1 MGAEEDLL
9 EFPCSFPVKV
19 IGRDEGEF
27 RQVAAAIVQR
37 HFAVSASNIAEQ
49 PSRNGRFVSL
59 TFTVNAVDR
68 VGLDALYEEL
78 SANAQV
84 LVAL

>member
-9 EFPCSFPVKV
+9 EFPCIFPVKV
-19 IGRDEGEF
+19 IGRDDGEF
-27 RQVAAAIVQR
+27 RQVATAIVQR

-68 VGLDALYEEL
+68 AGLDSLYEEL
-78 SANAQV
+78 SADAQV